1 MPKIRT
7 HRGTAKRVKVTA
19 TGKVLHR
26 HQFSGCGHILSK
38 KSRKRKRKFRKDQ
51 PTFKGDLKR
60 LRADHSLLGLGGELK
75 AMARIKRGVNGLKH
89 RRKVMKLVKGFRA
102 ARRRNYRVANE
113 ALLKSLAY
121 AFRDRRVRKRDF
133 RSLWIS
139 RINAAVRREGLSYSV
154 FMHGLKKSGV
164 MLNRKALADLAVSN
178 QKAFGA
184 LLELAKKAVQI

>member
-1 MPKIRT
+1 
-7 HRGTAKRVKVTA
+7 
-19 TGKVLHR
+19 
-26 HQFSGCGHILSK
+26 
-38 KSRKRKRKFRKDQ
+38 
-51 PTFKGDLKR
+51 
-60 LRADHSLLGLGGELK
+60 
-75 AMARIKRGVNGLKH
+75 MARIKRGVGGLKH

-164 MLNRKALADLAVSN
+164 SLNRKALADLAVRD

-184 LLELAKKAVQI
+184 LLSLARQAAEK